1 MPTQGERQQFL
12 WRPNDNS
19 TTTKLR
25 YDLETKHWMDG
36 VRSYNITN
44 KYISFGEAM
53 GVVGLLLS
61 LLLGIVY
68 LILSGIVSLFK
79 SEPKEFSLVDIID
92 DLVIPDDTVYYD
104 DYTEEELDEIFSKSS
119 TEINP

>member
-25 YDLETKHWMDG
+25 YDLETKHLMDSI
-36 VRSYNITN
+36 RSYNITS
-44 KYISFGEAM
+44 KYISFGEAIS
-53 GVVGLLLS
+53 VVGLLLS
-61 LLLGIVY
+61 LILGIVY

-79 SEPKEFSLVDIID
+79 PEPKEFSLVDIID